1 MANNRCLFFSRRGIL
16 VPPFGIHL
24 NAVGIRLLSV
34 MPKRQTSHNSDAAGF
49 FKKVQENLVRCG
61 KGLLVSSSATEN
73 Q

>member
-1 MANNRCLFFSRRGIL
+1 
-16 VPPFGIHL
+16 
-24 NAVGIRLLSV
+24 